1 MNAEQVEILGTLRLR
16 MKELMRMYEEE
27 KSEKETLKEENV
39 ELTRRIAIKEKLIDE
54 LEHKYDTLKM
64 ARSLVEGE
72 DIHDAKIKVNRIV
85 REIDKCIA
93 LLNR

>member
-1 MNAEQVEILGTLRLR
+1 MNAEQVEILGTLRSR

-27 KSEKETLKEENV
+27 KSLKENLREENA
-39 ELTRRIAIKEKLIDE
+39 ELTRKIDLKDKLLDE
-54 LEHKYDTLKM
+54 LEHKYENLKM
-64 ARSLVEGE
+64 ARSLVNG
-72 DIHDAKIKVNRIV
+72 DGIHDAKIKVNRIV